1 MLGSSSGGIVLKPG
15 ACFGESAILGGK
27 ARGKESKDT
36 DTDGNDRGKDDPPLL
51 RQATVTAVGAVKT
64 LRLTA
69 EKVTPH

>member
-1 MLGSSSGGIVLKPG
+1 M
-15 ACFGESAILGGK
+15 GGK

-36 DTDGNDRGKDDPPLL
+36 DTDGNDQGKDDPPLL